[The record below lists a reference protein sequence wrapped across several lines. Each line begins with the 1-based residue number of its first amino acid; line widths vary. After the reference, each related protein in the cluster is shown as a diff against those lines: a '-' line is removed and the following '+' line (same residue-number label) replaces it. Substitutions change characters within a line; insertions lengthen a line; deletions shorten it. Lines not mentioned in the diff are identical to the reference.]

1 MAMKGDDGVLPP
13 YELQKKKF
21 SKAIKGYS
29 TAEVDE
35 HLAFVTAKYTELYTA
50 YNELECRLRK
60 VEAEL
65 GVCRK
70 NEEMAERA
78 MLAAQTESQKIIDEA
93 KSKAQSIRD
102 AAKSETDRIL
112 HEFQEQVKSQKDALR
127 IMRARVVEFRNNIYS
142 QYHQHIEFLESIIPE
157 LGQDED
163 DWNLED
169 EEYVTMAV
177 HQIRLDVAKGENDG
191 ALSGQANG
199 ASAKNPFEDEMLE
212 RMVSE
217 RENFR
222 GIGQMPLGYGIG
234 EEPLVDVR
242 KKKKEN

>member
-1 MAMKGDDGVLPP
+1 MLPP
-13 YELQKKKF
+13 YELQNKKF
-21 SKAIKGYS
+21 AKAIKGYS

-50 YNELECRLRK
+50 YNELERRLKK

-65 GVCRK
+65 GVFHSK
-70 NEEMAERA
+70 EELTERA
-78 MLAAQTESQKIIDEA
+78 ILAAQAESKKIIEDA
-93 KSKAQSIRD
+93 KAQAQSISD
-102 AAKSETDRIL
+102 AAKNETDRIL

-177 HQIRLDVAKGENDG
+177 HQIRLDVARNEEDG
-191 ALSGQANG
+191 A
-199 ASAKNPFEDEMLE
+199 AKEELRGEQTDLFGDEMLE

-217 RENFR
+217 RENYR
-222 GIGQMPLGYGIG
+222 GVGQIPLGYGAF

-242 KKKKEN
+242 KKKKEEN